1 MASKKQTA
9 KDEQGYTTFPMTCS
23 NCCHFASDRKT
34 NEYGYCEEKNKRCTI
49 GGFSVKSMATCKRH
63 VPREG

>member
-23 NCCHFASDRKT
+23 NCGHFASDRKT

-49 GGFSVKSMATCKRH
+49 GGFAVKSMATCKHH
-63 VPREG
+63 VLREG